1 MARERE
7 GRGDA
12 PRSSGLRSAAA
23 RLRSA
28 AARLRATL
36 GSRWW
41 LAPLTFLSLA
51 VLHTWPLAAGL
62 GHGSRVHDDAWL
74 NAWAVSWIARQVAR
88 EPWRLFD
95 ANMFHPHRGA
105 MGYTE
110 PLVVPG
116 VLAAPIGW
124 LGGSPLLVHN
134 VLVLLGF
141 TLTALAVHALVRA
154 WTGDRRAGLLAG
166 VLFAFGTVLQTREA
180 HVQALHAYWLPLAFL
195 AFHRLLTRRRTRD
208 AAWLGACVLGAALT
222 SGYLAVFVCFAL
234 GAAALVRARDFAGP
248 GGVPLLLRLA
258 GAGTVT
264 LLALVVMLGPYVQAD
279 LRRPPVAETSS
290 VATALSSYLSSA
302 ARLHYETWSGG
313 FYHSAPGTLFPGV
326 VTLALAAVGFLRR
339 RSGAPYATRR
349 MLAAA
354 AGVGLVLSLGD
365 LTPVYGWAYQ
375 LVPPLQGLRAI
386 HRFGILVVFSL
397 SVLAGIAF
405 SALARSASAR
415 GRNLALAVLLALA
428 TAESFHG
435 VGAYPRFDYAGRVHR
450 YLAESS
456 WPGAVAELPI
466 YERREFHRNARY
478 LLASTAHWRPLLNGF
493 GGFAPPDFDDTAR
506 LAGMFPSV
514 LAVAWLQEIGVGY
527 VVLHTDGYSDSHL
540 RELSGLLGKRRDL
553 ALEVASGT
561 TRLYRIRR
569 ERSRGVSALRPAPV
583 LSELR
588 FVDGPSGDSMLRAAG
603 GLARVFGFQARDR
616 FIAYMEST
624 GPASRILLRPRAAM
638 SGRFL
643 DAATGAVLRELAVPA
658 GDAERPVDVRVP
670 AGHAQVLL
678 DLQALPDTAGAV
690 ARAEP
695 RETPR
700 GVRAGGG
707 ANGGLDSDGRFGG
720 GS

>member
-1 MARERE
+1 MAR
-7 GRGDA
+7 
-12 PRSSGLRSAAA
+12 SSDLRSAAE
-23 RLRSA
+23 RVR
-28 AARLRATL
+28 RTL

-51 VLHTWPLAAGL
+51 VLHTWPLAAELNQGT
-62 GHGSRVHDDAWL
+62 RIHDDAWL
-74 NAWAVSWIARQVAR
+74 NAWAVSWIARQLAH

-105 MGYTE
+105 MSYTE

-141 TLTALAVHALVRA
+141 TLTALAVYALVRT
-154 WTGDRRAGLLAG
+154 WTGDHRAGLLSG
-166 VLFAFGTVLQTREA
+166 VLFAFSTVFQTRVA

-195 AFHRLLTRRRTRD
+195 AFHRVMTRRRTRD

-222 SGYLAVFVCFAL
+222 SGYLVVFVCFAL
-234 GAAALVRARDFAGP
+234 AAAALVRTRDFLGP

-258 GAGTVT
+258 AVGTVT
-264 LLALVVMLGPYVQAD
+264 LLVLLVVLGPYVQAGHQ
-279 LRRPPVAETSS
+279 RPPVAEAAS

-302 ARLHYETWSGG
+302 ARMHYESWSGG
-313 FYHSAPGTLFPGV
+313 HYHAAPGALFPGV
-326 VTLALAAVGFLRR
+326 VTLALAAVGVLRR

-349 MLAAA
+349 MLAAV
-354 AGVGLVLSLGD
+354 AGVGLVLSLGSF
-365 LTPVYGWAYQ
+365 TPVYGWAYQ
-375 LVPPLQGLRAI
+375 LVPPLQGLRAV
-386 HRFGILVVFSL
+386 HRFGVLVVFSL

-405 SALARSASAR
+405 SAMARPASAR
-415 GRNLALAVLLALA
+415 GRTLVLVVLLALA

-435 VGAYPRFDYAGRVHR
+435 VGSYPRFDHAGRVHR

-506 LAGMFPSV
+506 LTGMFPSV
-514 LAVAWLQEIGVGY
+514 LAVAWLQDVGVGY
-527 VVLHTDGYSDSHL
+527 VVMHTDRYADSHV
-540 RELSGLLGKRRDL
+540 RALSGRLEKRRDL
-553 ALEVASGT
+553 VLEVASGT

-583 LSELR
+583 LSGLR
-588 FVDGPSGDSMLRAAG
+588 FVDGPSEDSMLRAAG
-603 GLARVFGFQARDR
+603 DLDRVFGFQSPDR

-624 GPASRILLRPRAAM
+624 GPAPRLLLRPRAAM

-658 GDAERPVDVRVP
+658 GAGAGPPVDVRVP

-678 DLQALPDTAGAV
+678 DLQALPAPAGAV

-695 RETPR
+695 RDTPR
-700 GVRAGGG
+700 GMRVGPPADFSVDLAEQSGQ
-707 ANGGLDSDGRFGG
+707 N
-720 GS
+720 

>member
-1 MARERE
+1 MTEHDPWRRRLREEPPAAVTR
-7 GRGDA
+7 
-12 PRSSGLRSAAA
+12 PSGVRCAAA
-23 RLRSA
+23 RVR
-28 AARLRATL
+28 RTL

-51 VLHTWPLAAGL
+51 VLHTWPLAAEL
-62 GHGSRVHDDAWL
+62 SHGSRIHDDAWL
-74 NAWAVSWIARQVAR
+74 NAWAVSWIARQVAH

-154 WTGDRRAGLLAG
+154 WTGDHRAALLSG
-166 VLFAFGTVLQTREA
+166 VLFAFSTVLQTRTA

-195 AFHRLLTRRRTRD
+195 AFHRLMTRRRTRD

-222 SGYLAVFVCFAL
+222 SGYLVVFVCFAL
-234 GAAALVRARDFAGP
+234 AAAALVRTRDFLGP
-248 GGVPLLLRLA
+248 GGAPLLLRLA

-264 LLALVVMLGPYVQAD
+264 LLALLVVLGPYVEAGH
-279 LRRPPVAETSS
+279 RRPPVAEAASM
-290 VATALSSYLSSA
+290 ATALSSYLSSA
-302 ARLHYETWSGG
+302 ARMHYESWSGG
-313 FYHSAPGTLFPGV
+313 FYHAAPGALFPGV
-326 VTLALAAVGFLRR
+326 VTLALAAVGILRR

-349 MLAAA
+349 TLAAVA
-354 AGVGLVLSLGD
+354 CTGLVLSLGS

-375 LVPPLQGLRAI
+375 LVPPLQGLRAV

-405 SALARSASAR
+405 SAMARPASAR
-415 GRNLALAVLLALA
+415 GRTLVLAVLLALA

-466 YERREFHRNARY
+466 YGRREPHRNARY

-493 GGFAPPDFDDTAR
+493 GGFAPPDFDDTTR

-514 LAVAWLQEIGVGY
+514 LAVAWLQDVGVGY
-527 VVLHTDGYSDSHL
+527 VVLHTDHYTDSHL
-540 RELSGLLGKRRDL
+540 RELSGRLEKRRDL
-553 ALEVASGT
+553 VLEVASGT

-569 ERSRGVSALRPAPV
+569 ERSRGVSALSPAPV

-603 GLARVFGFQARDR
+603 GLARVFGFQSQDR

-658 GDAERPVDVRVP
+658 GSAGPPVDVRVP

-678 DLQALPDTAGAV
+678 DLQARPETAGAV

-695 RETPR
+695 RDAPR
-700 GVRAGGG
+700 GTRAGEGPRGG
-707 ANGGLDSDGRFGG
+707 GRSGG